1 VKMENKNLEYKNL
14 SFEIKEFNNDDPDY
28 FYFEGYGSTFG
39 NIDRG
44 NDVVVKGAFV
54 ESLKGRMP
62 KLLWQ
67 HKMDMPI
74 GVFVDAY
81 EDEKGLYV
89 KGKMPRDDKFV
100 SDRIIPQM
108 KIGSVNDMSIGFS
121 IKDADYEKYNGANV
135 RMIKSVDLY
144 EVSLVTIPM
153 NPEAAIT
160 SKAFTPFQ
168 DGLPIYEK
176 EYAWVPSEAL
186 ERVQKELPA
195 DQQKTAFLFYDE
207 KKQEGVYQIADIVDG
222 ELQIIPKALFLASA
236 AIKGRKSVDG
246 IDDIS
251 MAVESI
257 NKYYEKIDGV
267 DSPLQKNMVQQF
279 EQFGHIKDASDF
291 LKAYGLSNQEATAFL
306 ACVKKIQ
313 DKKDIADRIID
324 AEKKAAET
332 LLSEIKSSLQNI
344 QEKIKD

>member
-1 VKMENKNLEYKNL
+1 MKMENKNLEYKNL
-14 SFEIKEFNNDDPDY
+14 AFEIKEFNNDDPDY

-44 NDVVVKGAFV
+44 GDVVVKGAFV
-54 ESLKGRMP
+54 ESLKRQMP

-74 GVFVDAY
+74 GIFTDAY
-81 EDEKGLYV
+81 EDDHGLYL
-89 KGKMPRDDKFV
+89 KAKMPRDDKFV
-100 SDRIIPQM
+100 SDRVIPQM
-108 KIGSVNDMSIGFS
+108 KIGAVNEMSVGF
-121 IKDADYEKYNGANV
+121 YLTEKEYGEYQGEQV
-135 RMIKSVDLY
+135 RFLKEISLY
-144 EVSLVTIPM
+144 ETSLVSIPM
-153 NPEAAIT
+153 NKDAKIKLK
-160 SKAFTPFQ
+160 SFTPFQ
-168 DGLPIYEK
+168 DSLPIYEK

-186 ERVQKELPA
+186 ERVQKELPV

-257 NKYYEKIDGV
+257 NKYYDKIDGV

-313 DKKDIADRIID
+313 DKKDIADKIID

-344 QEKIKD
+344 QAKL

>member
-1 VKMENKNLEYKNL
+1 VKMENKNLEHKNL
-14 SFEIKEFNNDDPDY
+14 SFEIKEFNNDDPDF

-39 NIDRG
+39 NVDRG
-44 NDVVVKGAFV
+44 NDVVVKGAFTQ
-54 ESLKGRMP
+54 SLKEQMP

-74 GVFVDAY
+74 GIFTEVY
-81 EDEKGLYV
+81 EDDKGLYV
-89 KGKMPRDDKFV
+89 KGKMPRSDKFV
-100 SDRIIPQM
+100 ADRVVPQM
-108 KIGSVNDMSIGFS
+108 TVGSVNDMSIGFS
-121 IKDADYEKYNGANV
+121 IKDADYEKYNGGSV

-144 EVSLVTIPM
+144 EISLVTIPM
-153 NPEAAIT
+153 NKKAEIT

-168 DGLPIYEK
+168 DNLPIYEK
-176 EYAWVPSEAL
+176 EYTWVPSEAL
-186 ERVQKELPA
+186 ERVQKELPV
-195 DQQKTAFLFYDE
+195 DQHKTAFLFYDE

-222 ELQIIPKALFLASA
+222 ELQIIPKALFLVSAS
-236 AIKGRKSVDG
+236 IKGRKSVDG

-251 MAVESI
+251 MAIESI
-257 NKYYEKIDGV
+257 NKYYDKIDGI

-313 DKKDIADRIID
+313 DKKDIADKIID

-344 QEKIKD
+344 QAKL

>member
-1 VKMENKNLEYKNL
+1 MKMENKNLEYKNL
-14 SFEIKEFNNDDPDY
+14 AFEIKEFNNDDPDY

-54 ESLKGRMP
+54 ESLKGQMP

-67 HKMDMPI
+67 HKMSEPL
-74 GVFVDAY
+74 GVFIDAY

-100 SDRIIPQM
+100 AERVIPQM
-108 KIGSVNDMSIGFS
+108 KVGSINDMSIGFS

-168 DGLPIYEK
+168 DSLPIYEK
-176 EYAWVPSEAL
+176 EYTWVPSEAL
-186 ERVQKELPA
+186 ERVQKELPV

-257 NKYYEKIDGV
+257 NKYYDKIDGV

-291 LKAYGLSNQEATAFL
+291 LKAYGLNNQEATAFL

-313 DKKDIADRIID
+313 DKKDIADKIVD
-324 AEKKAAET
+324 AEKKAAEA

-344 QEKIKD
+344 QAKL